1 LTGGF
6 DLAAEWAGW
15 DNIFHCEWNP
25 FGQRVLKHHFPKSI
39 SYEDITKTDFSIHRG
54 SIDVIS
60 GGFPCQPYSVAG
72 LRKGTADERHL
83 FPEMLRVIK
92 EIQPSWVVGENV
104 RGLVGWNGGVV
115 FDEVCADLESQGY
128 EVQPILIP
136 AASVNAPH
144 KRDRIWFIAHSNHKG
159 ERSQSRNIPKENG
172 EVSQRNNNAEPSNTD
187 SLNASDSNNSR
198 ANESMRSEREW
209 QEADKGQDGLSQ
221 FKLGENGCDEDV
233 TNTSS
238 IGQECREKGE
248 CSKGESQSND
258 KQLKGCSK
266 LYGANFE
273 MFPTQ
278 SPLCGGDDGIPRTL
292 DSISFP
298 KWRNESIKAYGN
310 AIVPQVAYQLFKTI
324 NEYEKTN
331 KN

>member
-1 LTGGF
+1 MTGGF
-6 DLAAEWAGW
+6 DLAAQWAGW
-15 DNIFHCEWNP
+15 DNVFHCEWNP

-39 SYEDITKTDFSIHRG
+39 SYEDIIKTDFSIHRG

-92 EIQPSWVVGENV
+92 EVKPSWVVGENV
-104 RGLVGWNGGVV
+104 RGLVGWNGGLV

-144 KRDRIWFIAHSNHKG
+144 KRDRIWFVAHSNHKG
-159 ERSQSRNIPKENG
+159 ERSQSEYISKENG
-172 EVSQRNNNAEPSNTD
+172 EVSQWNNNAESSDTD
-187 SLNASDSNNSR
+187 SLNASNSNDSR
-198 ANESMRSEREW
+198 ANEYMRSERQW
-209 QEADKGQDGLSQ
+209 QESNKGQDRLSQ
-221 FKLGENGCDEDV
+221 FESRQDGCDGDV
-233 TNTSS
+233 TDS
-238 IGQECREKGE
+238 
-248 CSKGESQSND
+248 ESQRYKCINSRD
-258 KQLKGCSK
+258 KEFQSQIRQKV
-266 LYGANFE
+266 YGRGSIE
-273 MFPTQ
+273 YIKCKDWSDFPTQ

-310 AIVPQVAYQLFKTI
+310 AIVPQVAYQIFKTI
-324 NEYEKTN
+324 NKYESL
-331 KN
+331 